1 MPPPNGHSGSKAAWS
16 RIERPLIAVDAVIR
30 EFARRHGL
38 SCSGNYHNW
47 PERSLVWGDDVR
59 RLIQIYL
66 ESEEQL
72 TYRVW
77 LCASQDRG
85 LKRFWK
91 QENLR
96 VGLSPEQLKAELPA
110 LLDQAYGKVN
120 AWQKSSLEFADEV
133 RPTK

>member
-1 MPPPNGHSGSKAAWS
+1 MPPPNGHSGSKAAWT
-16 RIERPLIAVDAVIR
+16 RIERPLIAVDAVIGA
-30 EFARRHGL
+30 FAKQHSL
-38 SCSGNYHNW
+38 TSSANYHNW

-77 LCASQDRG
+77 LCASRDREG
-85 LKRFWK
+85 KRYWK

-96 VGLSPEQLKAELPA
+96 VGLSPEQLKAELPT
-110 LLDQAYGKVN
+110 LLDRAYAKVN
-120 AWQKSSLEFADEV
+120 AWQEASLEIATEV
-133 RPTK
+133 SARK

>member
-1 MPPPNGHSGSKAAWS
+1 MAPPNGHSGSSAEWS
-16 RIERPLIAVDAVIR
+16 RIERPLVEVDPVIA

-38 SCSGNYHNW
+38 SCSANGHEW
-47 PERSLVWGDDVR
+47 PERSLVWGDAIR

-66 ESEEQL
+66 ESEAAL

-85 LKRFWK
+85 RKRFWK

-110 LLDQAYGKVN
+110 LLGQAYAKVD
-120 AWQKSSLEFADEV
+120 AWQESSLEFATEV
-133 RPTK
+133 AGGQ